1 VLQARE
7 RIPTPYPSIVFTF
20 RLAVESIKEFGKVEI
35 GHLCFQVA
43 KTTFFEGLQWAI
55 QTL

>member
-43 KTTFFEGLQWAI
+43 KTTFFEGL
-55 QTL
+55 